1 MQTLH
6 VKFDCL
12 SVSFSFLR
20 WWPISCLYQRRSSDY
35 KASFW
40 LLSGSVWPSG
50 RSTLKAEVKT
60 DLCFHLQKKIKIFYL
75 RRIILVFSTHA
86 SNPSV
91 CISYHGLG
99 VWFPDMIKYMQY
111 EEYES
116 KVRIFHRERVERFHF
131 NFSLVN
137 QIHREGEYIHDKYI
151 SVTPN
156 VIHFSQFH
164 SFVCLCYCF
173 MSLFSFR
180 FANIEIKSVKFE
192 SSLFENCYFE
202 DIKSTNTFFE
212 NCTIKN
218 TVFYNTGTRPD
229 CTETVQLA
237 KAIGFSCKHFLQSNP
252 LYSSDLW
259 QDKFK
264 NCRME
269 NATFLHPKKGCH
281 LNFQEEND
289 IVIYMVSFLGSLA
302 VLPGNIISALFMD
315 KIGRIR
321 IIGDLRREQHRNDEL
336 T

>member
-20 WWPISCLYQRRSSDY
+20 WWPISCLYQRQSFDY

-116 KVRIFHRERVERFHF
+116 KVRIFHRERVEHFHF

-156 VIHFSQFH
+156 VINFFSVSQFRL
-164 SFVCLCYCF
+164 FVL
-173 MSLFSFR
+173 L
-180 FANIEIKSVKFE
+180 
-192 SSLFENCYFE
+192 
-202 DIKSTNTFFE
+202 
-212 NCTIKN
+212 
-218 TVFYNTGTRPD
+218 
-229 CTETVQLA
+229 
-237 KAIGFSCKHFLQSNP
+237 
-252 LYSSDLW
+252 
-259 QDKFK
+259 
-264 NCRME
+264 
-269 NATFLHPKKGCH
+269 LH
-281 LNFQEEND
+281 
-289 IVIYMVSFLGSLA
+289 VIIF
-302 VLPGNIISALFMD
+302 I
-315 KIGRIR
+315 
-321 IIGDLRREQHRNDEL
+321 
-336 T
+336 

>member
-1 MQTLH
+1 
-6 VKFDCL
+6 
-12 SVSFSFLR
+12 
-20 WWPISCLYQRRSSDY
+20 
-35 KASFW
+35 
-40 LLSGSVWPSG
+40 
-50 RSTLKAEVKT
+50 
-60 DLCFHLQKKIKIFYL
+60 
-75 RRIILVFSTHA
+75 
-86 SNPSV
+86 
-91 CISYHGLG
+91 
-99 VWFPDMIKYMQY
+99 
-111 EEYES
+111 
-116 KVRIFHRERVERFHF
+116 
-131 NFSLVN
+131 
-137 QIHREGEYIHDKYI
+137 
-151 SVTPN
+151 
-156 VIHFSQFH
+156 
-164 SFVCLCYCF
+164 

-229 CTETVQLA
+229 CTETLPLA
-237 KAIGFSCKHFLQSNP
+237 KAIGFSCKQFLQSNP
-252 LYSSDLW
+252 LCSSDLW
-259 QDKFK
+259 QEKFK

-321 IIGDLRREQHRNDEL
+321 IIGDLRREQHRNDEVM
-336 T
+336 